1 MKRIGIIGGGQLA
14 WMMADAARELG
25 IEVVV
30 QTPSPDDVAVSMA
43 TETVLAEVDDVAA
56 TEMLASK
63 CDWVTF
69 ENEFVDLEGLGK
81 LAANGVC
88 FRPSLTTLAPLLD
101 KYTQRCYLDAL
112 SIPVPRFHALRAA
125 ELPAGFSFPVV
136 IKSRRNG
143 YDGQGTF
150 IIKDLD
156 ALQSLFHLYPDTPFL
171 IEEFIKF
178 DRELA
183 LIVVRGA
190 TGETISY
197 PLLET
202 QQEDSICR
210 RVFTLSDVP
219 DSTIGTCEAIA
230 SKLLASLDAIGV
242 FAIEL
247 FVMSDGKVLVNEIAP
262 RNHNSGHL
270 TIEACAT
277 SQFSQIIR
285 AVSGLPLGDTALTC
299 GGAVMI
305 NLLGYESADDRDYLS
320 QRQQIGELSHTYVH
334 WYEKNRAR
342 IGRKLGHVTILLD
355 RGSPDRQLAEDL
367 ARQVEKIW
375 YGNSQDD

>member
-14 WMMADAARELG
+14 WMMASAAQEVG

-30 QTPSPDDVAVSMA
+30 QTPSGTDVAVSLA

-56 TEMLASK
+56 TEVLASK

-81 LAANGVC
+81 LAANGVH
-88 FRPSLTTLAPLLD
+88 FRPNLTALAPLLD

-112 SIPVPRFHALRAA
+112 SLPVPRFAALRAPI
-125 ELPAGFSFPVV
+125 LPPDFTFPVV
-136 IKSRRNG
+136 VKARRNG

-156 ALQSLFHLYPDTPFL
+156 ALEALFHRYPDTPFL

-183 LIVVRGA
+183 LIVARGVS
-190 TGETISY
+190 GETISY

-202 QQEDSICR
+202 QQEEQVCR
-210 RVFTLSDVP
+210 RVFTLDDVP
-219 DSTIGTCEAIA
+219 DSLNSICQSIGT
-230 SKLLASLDAIGV
+230 KLLNSLDAIGI

-247 FVMSDGKVLVNEIAP
+247 FATPDGKVLVNEIAP
-262 RNHNSGHL
+262 RTHNSGHL
-270 TIEACAT
+270 TIEACTT
-277 SQFSQIIR
+277 SQFSQMIR
-285 AVSGLPLGDTALTC
+285 AVSGLPLGNPALTC
-299 GGAVMI
+299 GGAVMV
-305 NLLGYESADDRDYLS
+305 NLLGYENTDSDYLAK
-320 QRQQIGELSHTYVH
+320 RQQIAALPHTHIH
-334 WYEKNRAR
+334 WYQKNQSR
-342 IGRKLGHVTILLD
+342 IGRKLGHVTILLEKANH
-355 RGSPDRQLAEDL
+355 SLAQSL
-367 ARQVEKIW
+367 ATQIEKIW
-375 YGNSQDD
+375 YPT